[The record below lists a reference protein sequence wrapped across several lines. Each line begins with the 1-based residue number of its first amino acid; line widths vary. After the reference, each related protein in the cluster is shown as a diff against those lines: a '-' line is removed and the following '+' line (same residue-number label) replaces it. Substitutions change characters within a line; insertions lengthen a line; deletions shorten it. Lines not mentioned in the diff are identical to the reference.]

1 MIRRLLEIAMN
12 LKSTAFALGLASLAL
27 TPIAQV
33 LPGASGFDAAF
44 AEKGNNGKGHEKHEN
59 KGKKPK
65 HAKHQQ
71 GKALGHAKQAA
82 TVAVVWDDL
91 DEVLHQG
98 DIASHLKGLNAIRA
112 NPNAMENAAPDSQ
125 VGRIVA
131 YREAAEGSKLL
142 NDRLAAASE
151 RLSTLS
157 RPTYSVAQI
166 DLAISKLDP
175 ADPRY
180 QEKLVMLQDY
190 RVKAATYE
198 QASAEVTAAR
208 LALVES
214 QRQEEDR
221 LYTASNGAILS
232 PAEIDYVRSVLGL

>member
-1 MIRRLLEIAMN
+1 MN

-44 AEKGNNGKGHEKHEN
+44 AEKGNNGKGHGKHEN

-65 HAKHQQ
+65 HAKHDQ
-71 GKALGHAKQAA
+71 GKALGHAKKAA

-112 NPNAMENAAPDSQ
+112 NPQALENAAPNSQ
-125 VGRIVA
+125 VGRIAA
-131 YREAAEGSKLL
+131 YRDAAAGSNALKE
-142 NDRLAAASE
+142 RLAAASA
-151 RLSTLS
+151 RLNSLD

-166 DLAISKLDP
+166 DLARSKLDP

-180 QEKLVMLQDY
+180 EEKRVMLEDY

-198 QASAEVTAAR
+198 AASNELTAAR

-214 QRQEEDR
+214 QRLEEDR

-232 PAEIDYVRSVLGL
+232 PTELDYLRAVLGL

>member
-1 MIRRLLEIAMN
+1 MN

-27 TPIAQV
+27 TPIVQV

-44 AEKGNNGKGHEKHEN
+44 AEKGNNGKGHGKHEN

-65 HAKHQQ
+65 QAKHDQ
-71 GKALGHAKQAA
+71 GKALGHAKKAA

-112 NPNAMENAAPDSQ
+112 NPQALENAAPNSQ
-125 VGRIVA
+125 VGRIAA
-131 YREAAEGSKLL
+131 YRDAAVDSKAL
-142 NDRLAAASE
+142 NDRLAAASA
-151 RLSTLS
+151 RLNSLD

-166 DLAISKLDP
+166 DLALSKLDP

-180 QEKLVMLQDY
+180 EEKRVMLEDY

-198 QASAEVTAAR
+198 AASNELTAAR

-214 QRQEEDR
+214 QRLEEDR

-232 PAEIDYVRSVLGL
+232 PTELDYLRAVLGL